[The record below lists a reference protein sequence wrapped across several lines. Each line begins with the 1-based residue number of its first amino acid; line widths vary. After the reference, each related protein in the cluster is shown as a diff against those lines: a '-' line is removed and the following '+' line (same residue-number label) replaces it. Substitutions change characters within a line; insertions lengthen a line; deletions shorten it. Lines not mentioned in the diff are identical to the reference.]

1 MDYNNNQQQYQQPQQ
16 QYQPYQQQPYQPPY
30 QPPYHQPQAGVNG
43 MAIAALVCGVLSLI
57 IVWFLGWLG
66 IILAICSIVF
76 AGLGMKKAK
85 MTGTGNG
92 LAVGGLVCGI
102 ISLVVCII
110 AVIIVACAVSAANEV
125 LGYYSF

>member
-1 MDYNNNQQQYQQPQQ
+1 MDYNNNQQQYQQTPPPAQQ
-16 QYQPYQQQPYQPPY
+16 PYQPYQQPAYYQ
-30 QPPYHQPQAGVNG
+30 QQSSTNG

-76 AGLGMKKAK
+76 AALGMKKAK
-85 MTGTGNG
+85 MTGSGNG

-110 AVIIVACAVSAANEV
+110 AVIIAACIVSAASDV
-125 LGYYSF
+125 ISYYSF

>member
-1 MDYNNNQQQYQQPQQ
+1 MDYNNNQQQYQQTPPAQQ
-16 QYQPYQQQPYQPPY
+16 PYQPYQQPAYYQ
-30 QPPYHQPQAGVNG
+30 QQSSTNG

-85 MTGTGNG
+85 LTGSGNG

-110 AVIIVACAVSAANEV
+110 AVIIVACFVSAANDV
-125 LGYYSF
+125 ISYYSF